1 MPPGAGYRN
10 GTAADRKLG
19 EMVRTLVM
27 HDEKLLCSALVQLL
41 RSDNTLVVSSL
52 CPDSDGLDREA
63 QCADVCVVDGEC
75 LTGPGKGCR
84 ERLRTRHGDRLVV
97 LATAKRPGVLRRA
110 FDGGALGLV
119 DKNAPAHRLIT
130 AVHTVA
136 RGERFLDESLTVA
149 LLKGAEMPLTTRELG
164 VLTLASQGAPIA
176 EIATRLHLSRGT
188 VRNYMAMAIRK
199 VGARNRVDAIR
210 IVQSA
215 GWT

>member
-1 MPPGAGYRN
+1 M
-10 GTAADRKLG
+10 L
-19 EMVRTLVM
+19 RTVVV

-41 RSDNTLVVSSL
+41 RSDDTLDVSSL
-52 CPDSDGLDREA
+52 SPDADGPDREA
-63 QCADVCVVDGEC
+63 PPANVCVVDGEC
-75 LTGPGKGCR
+75 LTGPDKGCG
-84 ERLRTRHGDRLVV
+84 ERLRTRYGGRLVV
-97 LATAKRPGVLRRA
+97 LTTAKRPGVLRRA
-110 FDGGALGLV
+110 FDAGALGLV

-149 LLKGAEMPLTTRELG
+149 LLKGSEMPLTSRELG
-164 VLTLASQGAPIA
+164 VLALASQGAPIA

-188 VRNYMAMAIRK
+188 VRNYMATAIRK

>member
-1 MPPGAGYRN
+1 M
-10 GTAADRKLG
+10 G
-19 EMVRTLVM
+19 EMVRIAVV
-27 HDEKLLCSALVQLL
+27 HAEKLLRSALVQLL
-41 RSDNTLVVSSL
+41 RSDDTLDVTSHCL
-52 CPDSDGLDREA
+52 DADGPQPGAALP
-63 QCADVCVVDGEC
+63 ADVCVVDGEC
-75 LTGPGKGCR
+75 LTGPQDAGAG
-84 ERLRTRHGDRLVV
+84 RLRARYGDRLVV

-136 RGERFLDESLTVA
+136 RGERFLDETLTVA

-164 VLTLASQGAPIA
+164 VLALASQGAPIA
-176 EIATRLHLSRGT
+176 EIAARLHLSRGT
-188 VRNYMAMAIRK
+188 VRNYLATAVRK